1 MTATPRNAPAPQ
13 RRAFAAAH
21 IVVDPWSS
29 DFDACTIDW
38 GATLRFRH
46 HLWSHGLGVAEA
58 MDTAQRGAGLD
69 WPQALELIRA
79 TASEAPSGSLLAC
92 GAGTDHLSATS
103 TPTLQDVIA
112 AYEMQC
118 DEIER
123 AGAQVILMASR
134 ALARVARGVNDY
146 AEVYGAVLSQLRKP
160 AILHWLGPMFDPAL
174 VGYWGSA
181 DISVAMQSCLDV
193 IRANASKV
201 DGIKISLLDAERE
214 IAMRRAL
221 PSGVRMYTGDDFN
234 FPRLIRGDAHGHSD
248 ALLGVFDPLAAI
260 ASQAFA
266 ALDRGNADGFSS
278 MLEPTIPLARK
289 LFESPTRYY
298 KSGVVF
304 LAYLSGHQDH
314 FVMAGGQQGAR
325 SLRHLCDVY
334 RLACAVELFADPG
347 MAAHRFRGMLITHGL
362 DLPS

>member
-1 MTATPRNAPAPQ
+1 MTPPRDARTPR

-21 IVVDPWSS
+21 IVVDPWST
-29 DFDACTIDW
+29 DFDTCLIDW
-38 GATLRFRH
+38 RATLRFRH

-69 WPQALELIRA
+69 WPHALELIRA

-92 GAGTDHLSATS
+92 GAGTDHLPPES
-103 TPTLQDVIA
+103 TPTLRDIIT

-123 AGAQVILMASR
+123 AGAQVIMMASR
-134 ALARVARGVNDY
+134 ALARVARGDEDY
-146 AEVYGAVLSQLRKP
+146 AEVYGTILSQLRKP

-174 VGYWGSA
+174 AGYWGSA
-181 DISVAMQSCLDV
+181 DIDAAMRSCLDV
-193 IRANASKV
+193 IRANAGKV
-201 DGIKISLLDAERE
+201 DGVKISLLDANHE
-214 IAMRRAL
+214 IKMRRAL
-221 PSGVRMYTGDDFN
+221 PPGVRMYTGDDFN
-234 FPRLIRGDAHGHSD
+234 FPALIRGDAHGHSD

-266 ALDRGNADGFSS
+266 ALDRGDDDGFSDI
-278 MLEPTIPLARK
+278 LEPTIPLARK
-289 LFESPTRYY
+289 LFEAPTRYY
-298 KSGVVF
+298 KTGVVF
-304 LAYLSGHQDH
+304 LAYLSGRQDH

-325 SLRHLCDVY
+325 SWKHLCDVY
-334 RLACAVELFADPG
+334 RLACAIELFAEPG
-347 MAAHRFRGMLITHGL
+347 IAAHRFKKALAAHNL